1 MKRKG
6 KVSMEKTEQIR
17 IMSQQ
22 GRSIRTIAR
31 CLKMSRKTVRK
42 YLETEI
48 PPKEITKNPDN
59 QNESLKI
66 LKEDLPFWAQELDIE
81 YVLGELRKGITYKN
95 LHSELSPN
103 VGYFGF
109 WKMFRKIFSQ
119 KKQNISMRIIHKPA
133 EKAFVDFCDGIEIIH
148 DITGEVIKTQLF
160 VATLPFSQYTFA
172 EFTFDQKLETFIEMH
187 EKTWRFF
194 GGVPEYT
201 VPDNLKSGV
210 TKAHRYDPDCNKT
223 YCDYANHAG
232 FAVLPARPVTPRDK
246 ASVEGN
252 IHHIQRSFFQIM
264 RHKKYFNILDLNRD
278 LKDFLTKFN
287 NNIMKDYGISR
298 LERFSTEE
306 PLLKPLP
313 KE

>member
-1 MKRKG
+1 MKRRG
-6 KVSMEKTEQIR
+6 KVSMERAEQIR

-31 CLKMSRKTVRK
+31 CLKMSRKTIRK
-42 YLETEI
+42 YLEQDNPINSRVLTE
-48 PPKEITKNPDN
+48 EN
-59 QNESLKI
+59 QSENVKI
-66 LKEDLPFWAQELDIE
+66 DKDDLPFWAKEIDLN
-81 YVLGELRKGITYKN
+81 YVLAELRKGITYKT
-95 LHSELSPN
+95 LHSELNPQ

-109 WKMFRKIFSQ
+109 WKFFRKLFSQ
-119 KKQNISMRIIHKPA
+119 KKQNICMRLIHKPG
-133 EKAFVDFCDGIEIIH
+133 EKAFVDFCDGIEVIN
-148 DITGEVIKTQLF
+148 DLTGEIIKTQLF

-187 EKTWRFF
+187 EKSWRFF

-223 YCDYANHAG
+223 FCDYANHAG

-252 IHHIQRSFFQIM
+252 IYHIQRSFFQM
-264 RHKKYFNILDLNRD
+264 VRHKKYFSLVVSARNYRRSGACLSVNLGASY
-278 LKDFLTKFN
+278 LQL
-287 NNIMKDYGISR
+287 
-298 LERFSTEE
+298 
-306 PLLKPLP
+306 
-313 KE
+313 